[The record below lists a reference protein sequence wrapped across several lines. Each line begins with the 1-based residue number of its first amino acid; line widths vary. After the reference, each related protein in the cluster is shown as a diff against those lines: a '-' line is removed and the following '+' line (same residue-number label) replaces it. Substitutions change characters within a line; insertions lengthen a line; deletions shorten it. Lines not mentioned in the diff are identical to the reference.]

1 MIAMETGENQ
11 ILADLI
17 GARVEVWTVGGDDDH
32 YDSGTLEAVELPWV
46 RLNVGRD
53 KIMIFSVYQIR
64 LIKLLE
70 RPKTLMNTLLRPAMP
85 RQLESKT
92 EE

>member
-1 MIAMETGENQ
+1 MVPLETNYQQSLG
-11 ILADLI
+11 DLI

-32 YDSGTLEAVELPWV
+32 YDTGTLEAVELPWV
-46 RLNVGRD
+46 RLNTGRD
-53 KIMIFSVYQIR
+53 RIMVFSVYQIR

-70 RPKTLMNTLLRPAMP
+70 RPKTPMNTLLRPAMP
-85 RQLESKT
+85 NQI